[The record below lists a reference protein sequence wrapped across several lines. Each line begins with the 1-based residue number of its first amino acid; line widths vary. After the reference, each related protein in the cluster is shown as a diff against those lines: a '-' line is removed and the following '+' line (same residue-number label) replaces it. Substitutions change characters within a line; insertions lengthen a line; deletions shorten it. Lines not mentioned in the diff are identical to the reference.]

1 MKISKYTILKY
12 VCVISLEIVLAACI
26 VKPHYD
32 KYACKDDLPPLAIK
46 AQLKKAE
53 KDNISGNEEEKPLK
67 KALENRIK
75 KGEIVKKT
83 PSKYK
88 CNILP
93 VFDLKKD
100 VYFTKYNI
108 YNKKTNKKIGEGYIT
123 FVGRIIGNDAD
134 VYLMHSNFMGY
145 ITYIKVFNPDDPSE
159 NYEVKEPGYFTN
171 FQFEKIKE

>member
-108 YNKKTNKKIGEGYIT
+108 YNKKTNKKVGEGYIAST
-123 FVGRIIGNDAD
+123 CEEIGDLEKSMEGDFN
-134 VYLMHSNFMGY
+134 Y